1 MRTPALAL
9 VAAAILLT
17 AACTTTHDGP
27 NGAAVHHLDY
37 TKYTPLVDMTNA
49 LPPQIPYAGS
59 LIPDTTLQITP
70 NFGITLEK
78 LVYWGAFAAT
88 AYLILDPF
96 APNWKIE
103 QAAFPGYHVHMSL
116 QMKRYYAGGAGE
128 ARQVFHRRAKQLVRE
143 YGFEGYQVIE
153 YSEGLDSSVIGS
165 KRVAEGVIRLQQKIG

>member
-1 MRTPALAL
+1 MRTSALL
-9 VAAAILLT
+9 VAAAATLLS
-17 AACTTTHDGP
+17 AGCTTTHDGP

-70 NFGITLEK
+70 SFGITLEK
-78 LVYWGAFAAT
+78 LVYWGAFAAA
-88 AYLILDPF
+88 AYLITDPL
-96 APNWKIE
+96 APNWSIE

-116 QMKRYYAGGAGE
+116 QMRRYYAGGAGE

-143 YGFEGYQVIE
+143 YGFEGYQVVE

-165 KRVAEGVIRLQQKIG
+165 KRVAEGVIVLQKKVG